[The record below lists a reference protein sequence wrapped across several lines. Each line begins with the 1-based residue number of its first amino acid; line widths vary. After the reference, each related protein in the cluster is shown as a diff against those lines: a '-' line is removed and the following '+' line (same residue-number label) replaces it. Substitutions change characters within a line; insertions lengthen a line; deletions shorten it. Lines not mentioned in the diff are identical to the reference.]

1 MSAEVFMV
9 QIVISKMLS
18 KITLCKLLVV
28 LRVFLLL
35 SVFVFDAS
43 LATEYCKR
51 LMRVVST
58 SKFC

>member
-1 MSAEVFMV
+1 MV

-51 LMRVVST
+51 LMRFVST